1 MQRIELINK
10 IMDAYKNNGDY
21 DEKLKYPPPRI
32 SEIKDI
38 LKDLDKFTSV
48 KVYAG
53 PNVIKIDDLNKNEP
67 ADDKVV
73 DEKLHFEIFANP
85 LKFIYAGTETFKISI
100 STNTLHDFLGLFGSS
115 PFWTSNVFF
124 VLKQNNI
131 TPPEWFSAK
140 YDYENYHNNK
150 TDNTDKNDNN
160 DNTDKNMEDDD
171 EDEEGGITYM

>member
-10 IMDAYKNNGDY
+10 IMDSYRDY
-21 DEKLKYPPPRI
+21 DEKLGYPPPRI

-53 PNVIKIDDLNKNEP
+53 PNAIKIDDLNKNEP

-140 YDYENYHNNK
+140 YDYENYHNNNK
-150 TDNTDKNDNN
+150 TDKTDKNDN
-160 DNTDKNMEDDD
+160 TDENVGDED